1 MCVIKRGTN
10 PENERKKKMK
20 IWEVV
25 FEWNGE
31 KEVENFWENSQ
42 SSVEKFIEAMTKRG
56 DLVFVE
62 KHVIKVI

>member
-1 MCVIKRGTN
+1 
-10 PENERKKKMK
+10 MK

-31 KEVENFWENSQ
+31 KEVEHFWENSQ